1 MARATPCRPQR
12 DLAHLLQ
19 KNLGQNWKTALASL
33 PEDAPEVDQLIEDV
47 LTSEEMS
54 TLLIMQSELSTR
66 IPQMAS
72 PFADVL
78 SELANDA
85 LSPAQ
90 RRFLEAM
97 NRIQSDSSK

>member
-1 MARATPCRPQR
+1 MPTAK

-54 TLLIMQSELSTR
+54 I
-66 IPQMAS
+66 S
-72 PFADVL
+72 P
-78 SELANDA
+78 
-85 LSPAQ
+85 P
-90 RRFLEAM
+90 
-97 NRIQSDSSK
+97 